1 MRWKFHYVPELAVA
15 DHDLTLQ
22 MGQWAKPKAIR
33 GPGHFLDNTVLQQCA
48 WNMCLQLSC
57 SITSINHSIIFS
69 KFIETKPKVEL

>member
-1 MRWKFHYVPELAVA
+1 MRSQLHYVPALAVL

-33 GPGHFLDNTVLQQCA
+33 GPGHFLDSTVLQQCA

-57 SITSINHSIIFS
+57 
-69 KFIETKPKVEL
+69 